1 MSSLHCIKAERSSEV
16 QPKGHT
22 LHKIHFGA
30 FLRPPWV
37 DKITRKKIAA
47 IEKGRRSR
55 NIKNLL
61 CFVQPGRLIIGVV
74 LSGEAICRTWYLLCW
89 LRTFLLRHI
98 ISLRV
103 LRGWLDWSRWA
114 LARSKSSRAN
124 KDVKNKLYNPFFDWS
139 FIATSQFQH
148 TMGAELHIVNE
159 S

>member
-1 MSSLHCIKAERSSEV
+1 MNCSEAERSSEV

-37 DKITRKKIAA
+37 DKITRKRLQL
-47 IEKGRRSR
+47 EKGRRSR

-61 CFVQPGRLIIGVV
+61 CSVQPGRLIIGVI
-74 LSGEAICRTWYLLCW
+74 LSGEAIYRTWYLLCW

-103 LRGWLDWSRWA
+103 LRGWLDWSRWHRQE
-114 LARSKSSRAN
+114 LRA
-124 KDVKNKLYNPFFDWS
+124 
-139 FIATSQFQH
+139 
-148 TMGAELHIVNE
+148 AEQIKMLKTNFTTLFLTVEVLLPPANFKIQWGL
-159 S
+159 SCI